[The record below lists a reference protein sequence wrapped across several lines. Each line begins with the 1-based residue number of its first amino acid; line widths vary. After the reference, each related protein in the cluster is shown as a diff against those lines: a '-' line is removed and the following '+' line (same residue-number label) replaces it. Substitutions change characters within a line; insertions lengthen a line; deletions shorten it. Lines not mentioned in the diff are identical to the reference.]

1 MDFVMK
7 HYGNHGEGE
16 GSQVIP
22 LCNVGKTFHILVLS
36 PPVSGTFLTTHLGHI
51 SVENNTP
58 LPRPSG

>member
-22 LCNVGKTFHILVLS
+22 LCNVGKKCHMTHLS
-36 PPVSGTFLTTHLGHI
+36 TVATRLGHI
-51 SVENNTP
+51 AHH
-58 LPRPSG
+58 PSRAHLCRK